1 MQEQVWLNN
10 ARDYAFF
17 VFSGL
22 VANDLARLGFSFGLQ
37 GALKII
43 SKNGNI
49 ELDGNY
55 WFSEKG
61 DAFTVNAIEA
71 KDWTKLHMIFELQG
85 HAYNTIGLAPKAAIC
100 ILTTYC
106 VLALCHIFY
115 AGYFGISFTSWDSI
129 AEVIAFAIN
138 FTPSECLRNTCAG
151 ITELYIFKLSVRIL
165 TAKDT

>member
-115 AGYFGISFTSWDSI
+115 AGYFGKSYPSFLLSI
-129 AEVIAFAIN
+129 KPQTYVIPRASIVLHTLSASRDFAN
-138 FTPSECLRNTCAG
+138 H
-151 ITELYIFKLSVRIL
+151 
-165 TAKDT
+165 